1 MNLTGS
7 SGRARVLFLL
17 PAFDVGGAER
27 AAVRTATRLD
37 RGRFEPRMLAF
48 VRGTGRL
55 LPEVEAG
62 AVPARWLALARRP
75 APVLLARFLRVI
87 REEAPD
93 VLMTY
98 MFHANQAGRLARRL
112 GLVRAV
118 ISSERVVGW
127 ESPLRIALNRATA
140 GWADALTTNSRRG
153 REFWAARLGIPGERI
168 AVVYNGVDTR
178 AFRCPLRA
186 ATDVVRLG
194 VLARLHRANGHETLL
209 SALARLAARR
219 AGWRCVIAGDGPEE
233 RRLRERAARDA
244 RLASCVEFAGHA
256 ADAPRF
262 LAGLDL
268 YVHPCLVSGMPNAVL
283 EAMATGLPVVATA
296 VGGTPEAV
304 VDGETGL
311 LVPPRD
317 PAALASALERLI
329 ADETLRRRMGA
340 AGRAR
345 VEAHFSVERMVADT
359 EALLD
364 RVLARARAA

>member
-1 MNLTGS
+1 VVF
-7 SGRARVLFLL
+7 VL
-17 PAFDVGGAER
+17 PTFDIGGAER
-27 AAVRTATRLD
+27 AAARTAARLD
-37 RGRFEPRMLAF
+37 RNRFEPRVLAF

-55 LPEVEAG
+55 IPELEAG
-62 AVPARWLALARRP
+62 GVPARWLAPDRRP
-75 APVLLARFLRVI
+75 APMLLARFFRAV

-118 ISSERVVGW
+118 VSSERVVGW
-127 ESPLRIALNRATA
+127 ESRIRIALNRATA
-140 GWADALTTNSRRG
+140 GWADALTTNSREG
-153 REFWAARLGIPGERI
+153 REFWARRLGVPAERI
-168 AVVYNGVDTR
+168 VVVCNGVDTR
-178 AFRCPLRA
+178 AFPRA
-186 ATDVVRLG
+186 SRERSDTIRLG

-209 SALARLAARR
+209 SALSILAARR
-219 AGWRCVIAGDGPEE
+219 AGWRCVLAGDGPEE
-233 RRLRERAARDA
+233 RRLRTLAASGG
-244 RLASCVEFAGHA
+244 LASLVEFAGHSS
-256 ADAPRF
+256 DAPRF
-262 LAGLDL
+262 LATLDI

-317 PAALASALERLI
+317 PEALAAALERLI
-329 ADETLRRRMGA
+329 ADEPLRRRMGA

-359 EALLD
+359 EALLE
-364 RVLARARAA
+364 RVLARAVAA